1 MNRIRIPRPNLRA
14 TPLGQHG
21 IALPLAL
28 LGLVAVTLLV
38 TTLLLTS
45 GSEFAVSASQRD
57 ADRSLYT
64 ANGAL
69 ESYVAGQ
76 AASGAVNKFVEG
88 GAATTF
94 GGVDYTL
101 SVGLLAN
108 QVTVT
113 SSSGSSLET
122 WSLTAVPTAPALGRG
137 VGALVRVTR
146 TLTNARLNVNA
157 GFTSGGNVKVG
168 GSAQVSDGTGQIGC
182 DSAKSGYSVEVTA
195 GSTVDAGSGN
205 LQGAWRTGTTT
216 KAGLMQSVL
225 GMPLDSLAL
234 QTAQIKFGPMFTTAH
249 MCPDRSGGVCPVW
262 GNNKRPNDT
271 DYAATGADSIYNWGC
286 PKDDIGSSRCSTGG
300 DKRFVIVGIDANGGD
315 VKLNGDWGQGVL
327 MILHGTLEIQ
337 GNFVF
342 RGIVLVDKDL
352 KVTGGNGPFLGK
364 LEGTVVAF
372 GENSEVTDNVLG
384 NATIRYN
391 RCSINDAQSAL
402 NRNRLDQMPQSLGQ
416 PTFAWY
422 ELVR

>member
-1 MNRIRIPRPNLRA
+1 MNRTWIPRPRLRP

-69 ESYVAGQ
+69 EGYVADQ
-76 AASGAVNKFVEG
+76 AASGVVNKFVEG
-88 GAATTF
+88 AAATTF
-94 GGVDYTL
+94 GDVDYTL

-113 SSSGSSLET
+113 PSSASALET
-122 WSLTAVPTAPALGRG
+122 WSLTAVPTAPAQGRG

-146 TLTNARLNVNA
+146 TLTNARLDVNA

-168 GSAQVSDGTGQIGC
+168 GSATVSDGTGQIGC
-182 DSAKSGYSVEVTA
+182 DSTKAGYSVEVTA
-195 GSTVDAGSGN
+195 GSTVDAGTGN

-234 QTAQIKFGPMFTTAH
+234 QTAQIKFGPMFTAAH
-249 MCPDRSGGVCPVW
+249 MCGDRSGGVCPTW
-262 GNNKRPNDT
+262 ENNKRPNDSS
-271 DYAATGADSIYNWGC
+271 YPATGADSIYNWGC
-286 PKDDIGSSRCSTGG
+286 PPADIGNEDCSATGA
-300 DKRFVIVGIDANGGD
+300 KRFVIVGIDAAGGD

-391 RCSINDAQSAL
+391 RCSINDAQNAL
-402 NRNRLDQMPQSLGQ
+402 NRSRLDQMPQRLGQ

>member
-1 MNRIRIPRPNLRA
+1 MTRIRIPRPNLRP
-14 TPLGQHG
+14 TPLGRSG

-28 LGLVAVTLLV
+28 LGLVVVTLLV
-38 TTLLLTS
+38 TTLLVTS

-57 ADRSLYT
+57 ADRSLYA

-69 ESYVAGQ
+69 EGYVAGQ
-76 AASGAVNKFVEG
+76 VASGVVNAFVEG
-88 GAATTF
+88 ADATQF
-94 GGVDYTL
+94 DGVPYTL
-101 SVGLLAN
+101 SLALLSN
-108 QVTVT
+108 QVTIT
-113 SSSGSSLET
+113 PSSGSGLET
-122 WSLTAVPTAPALGRG
+122 WSLTAVPTLPVRGRG

-168 GSAQVSDGTGQIGC
+168 GSATVSDGTGQVGC
-182 DSAKSGYSVEVTA
+182 DSTKSAYSVEVTA
-195 GSTVDAGSGN
+195 GSTVDAGDGN
-205 LQGAWRTGTTT
+205 LQGAWQTSATT
-216 KAGLMQSVL
+216 KAGLMRSVL

-234 QTAQIKFGPMFTTAH
+234 QTAQIKFGPMFTAAR
-249 MCPDRSGGVCPVW
+249 MCPDRPSGVCPTW
-262 GNNKRPNDT
+262 PNNVRPSHT
-271 DYAATGADSIYNWGC
+271 FSLAGADSVYNWGC
-286 PKDDIGSSRCSTGG
+286 PVGHIGNNDCSTAGAN
-300 DKRFVIVGIDANGGD
+300 RFVVVAIDGNGTD

-327 MILHGTLEIQ
+327 MILNSTLEIQ

-352 KVTGGNGPFLGK
+352 KITGGNGPYVGK
-364 LEGTVVAF
+364 MEGTVVAF
-372 GENSEVTDNVLG
+372 GENSQVTDNVLG

-391 RCSINDAQSAL
+391 RCSINDAQNAL
-402 NRNRLDQMPQSLGQ
+402 NRNRLDQMPQRLGQ

>member
-1 MNRIRIPRPNLRA
+1 MTRIRIRRPRLAP
-14 TPLGQHG
+14 TPLGEKG

-38 TTLLLTS
+38 TTVLLTS
-45 GSEFAVSASQRD
+45 GSEFAVSASQKE
-57 ADRSLYT
+57 ADRSLYS
-64 ANGAL
+64 ASGAL
-69 ESYVAGQ
+69 EDYVAGQ
-76 AASGAVNKFVEG
+76 AASGVTNKFVEG
-88 GAATTF
+88 TDTHTF
-94 GGVDYTL
+94 DAVSYNLNIARLGRL
-101 SVGLLAN
+101 
-108 QVTVT
+108 VTIT
-113 SSSGSSLET
+113 PNSGTSLET
-122 WSLTAVPTAPALGRG
+122 WSLTAVPTRGRG

-168 GSAQVSDGTGQIGC
+168 GSAVVSDGTQQVGC
-182 DSAKSGYSVEVTA
+182 DSAKSSYAVEVTA
-195 GSTVDAGSGN
+195 GSTVDYGTGN
-205 LQGAWRTGTTT
+205 LQGTSHQSTVT

-225 GMPLDSLAL
+225 GMPLDSLAV
-234 QTAQIKFGPMFTTAH
+234 QVAQIKFGPMFTRLH
-249 MCPDRSGGVCPVW
+249 MCNDRSGGTCPTW
-262 GNNKRPNDT
+262 DNNKRPNDS
-271 DYAATGADSIYNWGC
+271 DYSAATSDSIWNWGC
-286 PKDDIGSSRCSTGG
+286 PQADIGNERCTTSGMT
-300 DKRFVIVGIDANGGD
+300 RFVVVAIDADSGD

-327 MILHGTLEIQ
+327 MVLHGTLEIQ

-391 RCSINDAQSAL
+391 RCSINDAQNAL
-402 NRNRLDQMPQSLGQ
+402 NNRRIDDMPQVLGQ